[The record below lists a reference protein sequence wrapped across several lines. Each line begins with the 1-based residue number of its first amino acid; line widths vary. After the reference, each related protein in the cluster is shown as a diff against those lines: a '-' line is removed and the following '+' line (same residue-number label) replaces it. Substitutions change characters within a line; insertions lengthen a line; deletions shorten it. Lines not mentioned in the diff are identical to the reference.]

1 MRILGGV
8 SSFPSRCG
16 TQLKHCSRGCTRWT
30 GDLHLGLHPDFVRP
44 FHIPT
49 DPTWPHPMRA
59 QSPWQKTDLRK
70 KILYGKT
77 AKAAHLHQKKVP
89 KRTFLANLAVRV
101 SKNHTK
107 PDRPTRH
114 ASPSTTTKPPLWPT
128 APAPGPAHPTTV
140 FQAHSRPFCTRCTT
154 QIVRSRTRPTI
165 QILFSRATSMVQRC
179 NHLYSID
186 ERALIRMICG
196 SCRASSSSW

>member
-1 MRILGGV
+1 LRILGGV

-49 DPTWPHPMRA
+49 DPTWPHTMRA
-59 QSPWQKTDLRK
+59 RSPWQKTDLRK

-114 ASPSTTTKPPLWPT
+114 PSPSTLLSPPLHLVGAAPRCRPPPSHHYGLPPQRLAQHT
-128 APAPGPAHPTTV
+128 RPLYFRPIVDHSAQDARLRLSDLAPAPPYKFYFLAPQACCKGATT
-140 FQAHSRPFCTRCTT
+140 C
-154 QIVRSRTRPTI
+154 
-165 QILFSRATSMVQRC
+165 
-179 NHLYSID
+179 
-186 ERALIRMICG
+186 IR
-196 SCRASSSSW
+196 